1 MLCKVTALLVFGLT
15 TISSAELSRNNTT
28 THVLAFCLRQAIPCR
43 RQRCCSRVPSHVPS
57 LSLSA
62 KLANVVA
69 SKSDTRHD
77 VSPGSRLS
85 DLGGFQAKCL
95 PLGSEPS
102 SPGCTATNGQPVED
116 PTSCLFQRQ
125 PIQSPVTRMPLL
137 CGLPRTVRASKM
149 MMPSCARGE
158 WAVLDEHPS
167 AVDTWAAQVE
177 DSELFGNEASA
188 APPRLKA
195 VQESM
200 EGPRNIDCKSE
211 AAALARRLLERARLL
226 QSAASGLFCVLP
238 LGYRVMKKIEAICH
252 EELEAVGAAPLTL
265 PNLMPL
271 EWLRTSHRL
280 RAFGPTLYRL
290 HDRRAREFFLPPTSE
305 EAAAWLAATQV
316 RSHRDLPL
324 AFYQIAPKFRDEA
337 RPRAG
342 CLRAREFVML
352 EAYSFHQDTA
362 CREAAYRLMDNCFR
376 RILDRVGASSVHRV
390 RADPGT
396 MGGCC
401 SHEYHVPSLLGEDTS
416 PLQQPAFPST
426 GSSDAPSDDQEADVT
441 RGSVSTIRS
450 LEVGHCFQ
458 LPSTYCEAAKA
469 RVSDSVGALRVPL
482 MNSYGL
488 GISRLFG
495 HLALGQQ
502 DGKGLLFP
510 PHLAPFSVA
519 ILQQSAKRLSASRR
533 VTRVAEGL
541 FKRLEQIATEI
552 GGSADILLDDRR
564 GLTLRQMQ
572 GHADIVGIPHQILV
586 KEELL
591 KSSGPPRVLY
601 IARTSGKAQ
610 RLPFKVALGT
620 LRRELRCS
628 FLGSQRV
635 ASFALN

>member
-1 MLCKVTALLVFGLT
+1 
-15 TISSAELSRNNTT
+15 
-28 THVLAFCLRQAIPCR
+28 
-43 RQRCCSRVPSHVPS
+43 
-57 LSLSA
+57 
-62 KLANVVA
+62 
-69 SKSDTRHD
+69 
-77 VSPGSRLS
+77 
-85 DLGGFQAKCL
+85 
-95 PLGSEPS
+95 
-102 SPGCTATNGQPVED
+102 
-116 PTSCLFQRQ
+116 
-125 PIQSPVTRMPLL
+125 
-137 CGLPRTVRASKM
+137 
-149 MMPSCARGE
+149 
-158 WAVLDEHPS
+158 
-167 AVDTWAAQVE
+167 
-177 DSELFGNEASA
+177 
-188 APPRLKA
+188 
-195 VQESM
+195 M
-200 EGPRNIDCKSE
+200 EGPRIIGCKSE
-211 AAALARRLLERARLL
+211 AAAHARRLLERARLL
-226 QSAASGLFCVLP
+226 RSAASGLFCVLP

-252 EELEAVGAAPLTL
+252 EEPDAVRAAPLTL

-271 EWLRTSHRL
+271 EWLRTPRRL

-305 EAAAWLAATQV
+305 NAAAWLAATQV

-362 CREAAYRLMDNCFR
+362 CREAAYRLMDTCSR
-376 RILDRVGASSVHRV
+376 RILDRVGAGSVHRV

-401 SHEYHVPSLLGEDTS
+401 SHEYHEED
-416 PLQQPAFPST
+416 
-426 GSSDAPSDDQEADVT
+426 GSISQN
-441 RGSVSTIRS
+441 
-450 LEVGHCFQ
+450 
-458 LPSTYCEAAKA
+458 LPTQDTAKA

-502 DGKGLLFP
+502 DAKGLLFP

-519 ILQQSAKRLSASRR
+519 ILQQSAKRLSAIRR
-533 VTRVAEGL
+533 VTRDAEGL

-572 GHADIVGIPHQILV
+572 AHADIVGIPHQILV

-591 KSSGPPRVLY
+591 KPSGPPRVLY
-601 IARTSGKAQ
+601 IPRTSGKAQ
-610 RLPFKVALGT
+610 RLLSK
-620 LRRELRCS
+620 LRW
-628 FLGSQRV
+628 V
-635 ASFALN
+635 P